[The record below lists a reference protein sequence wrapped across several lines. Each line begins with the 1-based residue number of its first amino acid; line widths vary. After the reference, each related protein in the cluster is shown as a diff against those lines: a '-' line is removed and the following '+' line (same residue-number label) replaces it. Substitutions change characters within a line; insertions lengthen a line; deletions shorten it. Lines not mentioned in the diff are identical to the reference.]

1 MIQVG
6 VSDQTLIRHSA
17 QLGCFG
23 PGDPEK
29 LASDYIHKSR
39 VDNIIQG
46 DLLMPSGRI
55 LDHRRRTMPGGGW
68 VTTFTDITELK
79 QAGDEIRALGEEREQ
94 ARVQLASDAARVA
107 TLDAVAARS
116 ATEAKSSFI
125 SNMSHE
131 LHTPLTGM
139 LGFVELMDRETH
151 GPIGNLQYRE
161 YVGLIW
167 KSGRH
172 ILRLIND
179 ILDFSKIEAGHLEF
193 DIAPFDLAEVTD
205 DAIEILSNRAHE
217 QGIALAC
224 FVAPEVPME
233 LIGDASRISQI
244 VLNLVGNAIK
254 FTRDGGVRVDV
265 SREATI
271 GDEIVLHFETSDTGI
286 GIPKEAQG
294 ALFEKFRQA
303 DSSVTKKYGG
313 TGLGLTI
320 SRQLAHLMN
329 GDIGLESEVGEG
341 STFWFTVRLAQQE
354 NRRIRF
360 PETRT
365 RTGRSARPGG
375 RQQSGQ
381 MPGLW

>member
-1 MIQVG
+1 MG
-6 VSDQTLIRHSA
+6 A
-17 QLGCFG
+17 
-23 PGDPEK
+23 
-29 LASDYIHKSR
+29 
-39 VDNIIQG
+39 
-46 DLLMPSGRI
+46 
-55 LDHRRRTMPGGGW
+55 
-68 VTTFTDITELK
+68 
-79 QAGDEIRALGEEREQ
+79 ERQKAE
-94 ARVQLASDAARVA
+94 AQLASDAARVA